1 MHLPVQLGQ
10 IFVINYAASHLAFSI
25 VLVVPAMIGLALGLA
40 ISRGA
45 AMLLMIP
52 LALGMIFMITAW
64 TYCLRGWLAT
74 LMSNPRRRR
83 AVIMGVT
90 AAFIVLLKRQHL
102 LQCRPGVNGLQQHG

>member
-10 IFVINYAASHLAFSI
+10 IFVINYAASHLALSI
-25 VLVVPAMIGLALGLA
+25 VVLVPAMIGLAIGLA

-45 AMLLMIP
+45 AMLLLVP
-52 LALGMIFMITAW
+52 LSLGMVFMITAW

-90 AAFIVLLKRQHL
+90 AVFVDSGSGPQYL
-102 LQCRPGVNGLQQHG
+102 LQCHPPV